1 MDVFAV
7 EDNIKMHINFTV
19 NFSFKLI
26 KNKLWDV

>member
-7 EDNIKMHINFTV
+7 EDNINFTV